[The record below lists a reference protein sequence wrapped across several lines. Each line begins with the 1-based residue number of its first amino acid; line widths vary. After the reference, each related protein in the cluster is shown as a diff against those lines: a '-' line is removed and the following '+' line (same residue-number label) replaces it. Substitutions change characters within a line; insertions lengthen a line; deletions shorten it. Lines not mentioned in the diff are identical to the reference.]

1 MSKKRILFVE
11 DDPDQLL
18 GLTGLLRLGGY
29 EVTTAMKGV
38 AAIAEVKRQQPDLI
52 LLDIGLPA
60 GDGFWILDTLKSVQG
75 QTYDIPVIV
84 LTARA
89 DAQTR
94 ERAYA
99 AGAVGFGQK
108 PIDPD
113 DLLKS
118 IDKLLAA

>member
-18 GLTGLLRLGGY
+18 GLAGLLRLGGY
-29 EVTTAMKGV
+29 EVATAMEGV

-52 LLDIGLPA
+52 LLDLGLPA
-60 GDGFWILDTLKSVQG
+60 GDGFWIMDTLKSTPG
-75 QTYDIPVIV
+75 PAYDIPVVV

-89 DAQTR
+89 DAETR
-94 ERAYA
+94 KRAYA

-108 PIDPD
+108 AIDPD
-113 DLLKS
+113 DLLSS
-118 IDKLLAA
+118 IDKLLKA